1 MPVTVQD
8 VEHVAHLARL
18 SFTAE
23 EKQLLTMQLN
33 SILLYMEQLNALD
46 TSGVEPL
53 SHVIEV
59 QNVFRPDQVTP
70 GVSREEAL
78 RNAPAHSDEYFKVPK
93 VISER

>member
-1 MPVTVQD
+1 
-8 VEHVAHLARL
+8 VAHLARL

-23 EKQLLTMQLN
+23 EKQLLTTQLN

-59 QNVFRPDQVTP
+59 DNVFRPDRVTP
-70 GVSREEAL
+70 GISREEAL